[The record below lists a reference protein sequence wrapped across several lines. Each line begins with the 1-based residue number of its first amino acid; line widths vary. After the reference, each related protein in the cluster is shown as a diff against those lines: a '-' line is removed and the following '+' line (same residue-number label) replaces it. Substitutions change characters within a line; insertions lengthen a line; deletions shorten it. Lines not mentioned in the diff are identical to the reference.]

1 MVTSFPN
8 SQEATCWGM
17 AAVRSSQKQRGGKM
31 PMNSPQGS
39 SGQNL
44 ISVLEVVIFLIFCWI
59 TFSLVQEGISLAL
72 WVDSVLPG
80 LRLW

>member
-1 MVTSFPN
+1 
-8 SQEATCWGM
+8 
-17 AAVRSSQKQRGGKM
+17 M